1 VDQRPVLF
9 PFWSLETAAFADPE
23 KRLTGVVFLGLS
35 PTAMPNSSVSSVV
48 ADATFLP
55 QTLVVPP
62 SGGKTLSAYGDT
74 TQIKLS
80 GEQTN
85 GSVVVITNST
95 PPQSGPPPHRH
106 WNEDE
111 MFLVLEGKVRFLANG
126 QWTEPLEPGTLIYT
140 PRGVVHTFQNVG
152 ETPSR
157 QLVIGTPSGFELF
170 FAKSAE
176 IFAAV
181 EAGVPPD
188 LARILAISEEH
199 GIEFVPP
206 LAIG

>member
-1 VDQRPVLF
+1 MRSNLELLPGSRSAAGFV
-9 PFWSLETAAFADPE
+9 PFWSLEIASFGDPE
-23 KRLTGVVFLGLS
+23 KRLTGVDFLGLS
-35 PTAMPNSSVSSVV
+35 PTAMPNSSDSTVV

-55 QTLVVPP
+55 QTLVV
-62 SGGKTLSAYGDT
+62 
-74 TQIKLS
+74 QLS

-85 GSVVVITNST
+85 GSMVVITNST
-95 PPQSGPPPHRH
+95 PPQSGPPLIVIGMRTRCF
-106 WNEDE
+106 WSWK
-111 MFLVLEGKVRFLANG
+111 GRFGSWLMASGRNR
-126 QWTEPLEPGTLIYT
+126 LEPGTVVYT

-170 FAKSAE
+170 FSKSAE
-176 IFAAV
+176 IFAAA
-181 EAGVPPD
+181 EAGGPPD
-188 LARILAISEEH
+188 MARILAISEEH